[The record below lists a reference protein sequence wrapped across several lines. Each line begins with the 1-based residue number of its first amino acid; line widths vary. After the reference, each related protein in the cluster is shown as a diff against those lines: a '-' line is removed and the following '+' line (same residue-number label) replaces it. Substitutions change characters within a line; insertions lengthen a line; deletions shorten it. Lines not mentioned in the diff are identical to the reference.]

1 MKITD
6 IDVPKNLFV
15 FGAIHLLSNR
25 FQTLGDKID
34 PSVSNKQWFVLMA
47 VAKLKETSPNIG
59 DIAKFLGTS
68 RQNIKK
74 MADALSRKGYLQLQ
88 KDTKDL
94 RNIKVSL
101 TEKCFDYFKSR
112 EQQEN
117 DYIEKIFSGID
128 DELLNSLQK
137 GMSIMIENIDGMEK
151 NIL

>member
-1 MKITD
+1 
-6 IDVPKNLFV
+6 
-15 FGAIHLLSNR
+15 
-25 FQTLGDKID
+25 
-34 PSVSNKQWFVLMA
+34 
-47 VAKLKETSPNIG
+47 
-59 DIAKFLGTS
+59 
-68 RQNIKK
+68 
-74 MADALSRKGYLQLQ
+74 
-88 KDTKDL
+88 L